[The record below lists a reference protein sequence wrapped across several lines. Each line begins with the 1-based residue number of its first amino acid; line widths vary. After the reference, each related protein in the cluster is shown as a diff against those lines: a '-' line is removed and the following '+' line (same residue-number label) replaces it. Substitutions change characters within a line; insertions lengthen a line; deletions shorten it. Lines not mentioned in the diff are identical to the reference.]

1 MFNKYRWNHS
11 ICKLHN
17 HLKMW
22 KINIPQKLVPWNLCE
37 STVSFCYTYGIHF
50 QLVLTKHVPG
60 IKVILTND
68 KTHEIV
74 FCMQNLWVSFYYC
87 ESFESLCVCVWPVLP
102 QVLCNLECHR
112 RFGSVCSLSS
122 PPYTFQSRLS
132 YNDPLH
138 LIICYLIS
146 NPWKRD
152 QISI

>member
-1 MFNKYRWNHS
+1 ME
-11 ICKLHN
+11 KLTSHKN
-17 HLKMW
+17 W
-22 KINIPQKLVPWNLCE
+22 SPEIYVNPQYL
-37 STVSFCYTYGIHF
+37 SFYTYGIHF

-68 KTHEIV
+68 KTHEIA
-74 FCMQNLWVSFYYC
+74 FCMQHLWVSFYYC

-112 RFGSVCSLSS
+112 RFGWVCSLSS

-152 QISI
+152 QISIKWMLFPQ